1 MPNDR
6 IEQPR
11 MEELESRLITLA
23 LVVALAVSIAD
34 NIFNFIES
42 QNWATPLIFLTMLI
56 FLRWLDVTRRRVM
69 SIATG
74 APLRVY
80 DSSSA
85 FYGEALHAIQR
96 SSKSVYAVFSHA
108 KAPPQQTEES
118 RRYYTATIRWAR
130 KNPGKRH
137 LHRVIRLPHHSPD
150 IQAWVDEQVELGEKV
165 ENYHV
170 RVLRYPPGMEL
181 EGENFA
187 VIDSSVVFLGYAVD
201 DRGELHGFS
210 IRDAGVA
217 ATFEHHFREL
227 WRLANSSPSGHPP
240 QQRQPLADPSDGMGD
255 AQRPSRGA

>member
-1 MPNDR
+1 MSNDR
-6 IEQPR
+6 IPQPR
-11 MEELESRLITLA
+11 MEELEARLITLA

-34 NIFNFIES
+34 NIFNFIDS
-42 QNWATPLIFLTMLI
+42 ANWATPLIFLTMLI

-108 KAPPQQTEES
+108 KAPRQQTDES

-130 KNPGKRH
+130 KMPGKRH

-150 IQAWVDEQVELGEKV
+150 IQTWVDEQVDLGEKI

-187 VIDSSVVFLGYAVD
+187 VIDSSVVFLGFAVD
-201 DRGELHGFS
+201 DRGEMHGFS

-217 ATFEHHFREL
+217 AAFEHHFREL
-227 WRLANSSPSGHPP
+227 WRLANSTPLVQPP
-240 QQRQPLADPSDGMGD
+240 QPRPSFPHPSDGVGD
-255 AQRPSRGA
+255 PQRPTRSA

>member
-6 IEQPR
+6 IEQSR
-11 MEELESRLITLA
+11 VEELESRLITVA
-23 LVVALAVSIAD
+23 LVVALAVSLAD
-34 NIFNFIES
+34 NLFNFIGN
-42 QNWATPLIFLTMLI
+42 QNWTTPLIFLTMLI

-85 FYGEALHAIQR
+85 FYGEALHAISR

-118 RRYYTATIRWAR
+118 RRYYTGTIRWAR
-130 KNPGKRH
+130 KTPGKRY
-137 LHRVIRLPHHSPD
+137 LHRVIRLPYSSPD
-150 IQAWVDEQVELGEKV
+150 IQEWVDEQVDLAEKI

-187 VIDSSVVFLGYAVD
+187 IIDSSVVFLGFAVD

-210 IRDAGVA
+210 VRDAGVA
-217 ATFEHHFREL
+217 AAFEHHFREL
-227 WRLANSSPSGHPP
+227 WRLANASPTAPP
-240 QQRQPLADPSDGMGD
+240 QQRRPIDNPDGMTD
-255 AQRPSRGA
+255 PQSPARGV